1 MHDEMREPTEEEL
14 RAAMEEQMSQ
24 IRVEDV
30 ILQSV
35 ATLVN
40 LAGRRLGLAGTESE
54 RDLEQAKLAIDAA
67 RALVPLAA
75 EEQREPIRQAL
86 TQVQMA
92 FAREAG
98 QPAAASSPP
107 RPSRVTPRRVRSRS
121 RMPRPTRTPSAPGRA
136 PSQPTSIHATD
147 ATPDNTSSPTAPPS
161 APPST
166 HGTRRPKRDVV
177 RSEIA
182 PASGF
187 ATTETAAPTPVTNPN
202 TNSLLPG
209 ATASDCFAQQHLDG
223 PQPGGEDPDVGQ
235 YDGRRPARPD
245 PGDRLRE
252 RRRHKAAAPESSP
265 ASARSRR
272 GTSGTRP
279 SACAPG
285 CRSRRAPGRSAAC
298 SPPPTRSCPAATRR
312 SSRGRRRP
320 SSMACVQRAQVAVE
334 VGDPLRRSLDAGPSS

>member
-98 QPAAASSPP
+98 QPAAGEQA
-107 RPSRVTPRRVRSRS
+107 
-121 RMPRPTRTPSAPGRA
+121 AAAQPGDT
-136 PSQPTSIHATD
+136 Q
-147 ATPDNTSSPTAPPS
+147 
-161 APPST
+161 
-166 HGTRRPKRDVV
+166 
-177 RSEIA
+177 E
-182 PASGF
+182 
-187 ATTETAAPTPVTNPN
+187 
-202 TNSLLPG
+202 G
-209 ATASDCFAQQHLDG
+209 AQ
-223 PQPGGEDPDVGQ
+223 PQPDAKADEDAE
-235 YDGRRPARPD
+235 RAR
-245 PGDRLRE
+245 
-252 RRRHKAAAPESSP
+252 
-265 ASARSRR
+265 ARSKIW
-272 GTSGTRP
+272 TP
-279 SACAPG
+279 PG
-285 CRSRRAPGRSAAC
+285 S
-298 SPPPTRSCPAATRR
+298 
-312 SSRGRRRP
+312 
-320 SSMACVQRAQVAVE
+320 
-334 VGDPLRRSLDAGPSS
+334 